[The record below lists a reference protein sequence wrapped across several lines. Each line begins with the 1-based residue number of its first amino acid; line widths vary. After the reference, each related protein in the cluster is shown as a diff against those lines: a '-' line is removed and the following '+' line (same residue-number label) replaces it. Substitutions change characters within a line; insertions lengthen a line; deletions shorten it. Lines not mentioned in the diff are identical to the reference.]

1 MNMVRVPGPTGTYEV
16 RVHRAPIHTRV
27 LQGVGLAA
35 FLTVFRMAAYLR
47 SPKEFSMAQ
56 LALLFGA
63 VSSGGAVGGVVYYA
77 TDKWRVIGGWRKT
90 VANVLSLLA
99 YCFGTIAVIGLVYWL
114 TKGAAFR
121 ASQGGA

>member
-1 MNMVRVPGPTGTYEV
+1 MNMVRVPGPAGTYEV
-16 RVHRAPIHTRV
+16 PVHRAPLHTRV

-77 TDKWRVIGGWRKT
+77 TDKWRVIGGWGGSASYRRRLFASLFCW
-90 VANVLSLLA
+90 VA
-99 YCFGTIAVIGLVYWL
+99 
-114 TKGAAFR
+114 R
-121 ASQGGA
+121 P

>member
-1 MNMVRVPGPTGTYEV
+1 MNMVRVPGPAGTYEV
-16 RVHRAPIHTRV
+16 PVHRAPLHTRV

-63 VSSGGAVGGVVYYA
+63 VSSGGAVGGVVYYEQTSGVSSA
-77 TDKWRVIGGWRKT
+77 VGGRP
-90 VANVLSLLA
+90 LLM
-99 YCFGTIAVIGLVYWL
+99 CSVYWL
-114 TKGAAFR
+114 I
-121 ASQGGA
+121 ASARSPSLAWSTG